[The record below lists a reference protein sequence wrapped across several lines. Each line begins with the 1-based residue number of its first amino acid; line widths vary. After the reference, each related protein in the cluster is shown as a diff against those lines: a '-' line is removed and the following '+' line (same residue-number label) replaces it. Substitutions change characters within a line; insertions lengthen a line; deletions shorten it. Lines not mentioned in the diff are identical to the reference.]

1 MSDLFDSYPYAGRFG
16 VNGELPDGGRS
27 REEILSELREMA
39 TEEDRVWET
48 GRCSGTMYCGD
59 RDHYAFLKEAFGL
72 FAHQN
77 ALQRDMCPSATRFEG
92 EIIAMA
98 LDLMHADD
106 QPETGRAGARPRI
119 SDPAGMVTSGGSASI
134 AQAMLA
140 YREQGR
146 EERGIDRPNVVKPE
160 TGHPA
165 FDKACHLFG
174 IELRRVPIDPETTL
188 VRPND
193 VAELIDTG
201 TVAIVGSAGNYG
213 YGTIDPIAELADLAL
228 ECGVGMHV
236 DGCLGGYLL
245 PFGEELG
252 YPIPPFDFRV
262 PGVTSI
268 SADTHKYG
276 YGLKGTSTLLFRDR
290 SLRNRCYFFMPDWS
304 GGKYFSP
311 GMEGSRSDGLL
322 AATWASLVSYGR
334 EGYRRYAKEIFETS
348 FAMQEAVRSHREL
361 RILGEPTFLFA
372 FTSDEFDIY
381 HVNDEMKR
389 RGWRFNGLQYP
400 NALHMAV
407 TRPQTQAGVV
417 DDFASDL
424 AEAVAYARERGDEP
438 AESGAVYGGVPGGH
452 NLEAEEMIRGVMEQ
466 LMDSQQ
472 SVPAK

>member
-1 MSDLFDSYPYAGRFG
+1 MTDMFDFYPYSERYGVTRALPEHGRPREDILA
-16 VNGELPDGGRS
+16 ELHTIARD
-27 REEILSELREMA
+27 
-39 TEEDRVWET
+39 EDKVWES
-48 GRCSGTMYCGD
+48 GGCSGTMYCGD
-59 RDHYAFLKEAFGL
+59 HDHYAFLTEAFGL

-98 LDLMHADD
+98 LDLFHGNAADD
-106 QPETGRAGARPRI
+106 GQ
-119 SDPAGMVTSGGSASI
+119 PAGIVTSGGTASI
-134 AQAMLA
+134 THAMLA
-140 YREQGR
+140 YREEGR
-146 EERGIDRPNVVKPE
+146 VARGIAHPNVVKPE

-174 IELRRVPIDPETTL
+174 IELRRASVDPETTL
-188 VRPND
+188 VRPD
-193 VAELIDTG
+193 TVDELIDEN

-213 YGTIDPIAELADLAL
+213 YGTIDPIAELGELAL
-228 ECGVGMHV
+228 EHGVGLHV

-252 YPIPPFDFRV
+252 YPIPAFDFRV
-262 PGVTSI
+262 PGVTSL

-311 GMEGSRSDGLL
+311 GMDGSRSDGLL
-322 AATWASLVSYGR
+322 AATWASMVSLGR
-334 EGYRRYAKEIFETS
+334 EGYRNYARRIFETS
-348 FAMQEAVRSHREL
+348 AQMQKAVRSHPEL
-361 RILGEPTFLFA
+361 RLFGEPTFLFA

-407 TRPQTQAGVV
+407 TRPQTQPGVS
-417 DDFASDL
+417 DRFAADL
-424 AEAVAYARERGDEP
+424 AAAVAYALDRRDQP
-438 AESGAVYGGVPGGH
+438 AESAAVYGGVPGGL
-452 NLEAEEMIRGVMEQ
+452 NVEAEGFIRTVMAQ
-466 LMDSQQ
+466 LLDAQQ
-472 SVPAK
+472 DVPVPA

>member
-1 MSDLFDSYPYAGRFG
+1 MSDMFDFYPYAERYG
-16 VNGELPDGGRS
+16 VNRELPESGRS
-27 REEILSELREMA
+27 REELLGELREMA

-98 LDLMHADD
+98 LSLMHAD
-106 QPETGRAGARPRI
+106 QLETGGAGAPPRI
-119 SDPAGMVTSGGSASI
+119 NADPAGMVTSGGSASI
-134 AQAMLA
+134 SQAMLA
-140 YREQGR
+140 YREEGR
-146 EERGIDRPNVVKPE
+146 EARGIDRPNVVKPE

-174 IELRRVPIDPETTL
+174 IELRRVPVDPETTL
-188 VRPND
+188 VRPAD
-193 VAELIDTG
+193 VADLIDEG

-213 YGTIDPIAELADLAL
+213 YGTIDPIAELAELAQDR
-228 ECGVGMHV
+228 GVGMHV

-290 SLRNRCYFFMPDWS
+290 ELRNRCYFFMPDWS

-322 AATWASLVSYGR
+322 AATWASLVSIGR

-348 FAMQEAVRSHREL
+348 ARMQDAVRSHEEL

-372 FTSDEFDIY
+372 FTSDVFDIY

-407 TRPQTQAGVV
+407 TRPQIQPGVV
-417 DDFASDL
+417 EDFASDL
-424 AEAVAYARERGDEP
+424 ADAVAYAREHADEQ
-438 AESGAVYGGVPGGH
+438 AESSAVYGGVPGGL
-452 NLEAEEMIRGVMEQ
+452 NTDAEQMIRSVMAQ
-466 LMDSQQ
+466 LMDAQQ
-472 SVPAK
+472 NIPA